1 MTMTASPLAE
11 TITRTLQRTRGLA
24 DALLKDIPAHS
35 FARFPEAGG
44 QTIRTNHPAFIFG
57 HLSLYPVKQLEILGI
72 DAPEIAVPE
81 GFAEVFENGIECK
94 DDPDGSIYPPMDTI
108 TGYFNLAHD
117 TAITRL
123 AQIDDD
129 TLNTPFTG
137 DAWYVDAMRTPA
149 SMIIFMLHDHY
160 MFHLGQVSAWRRCMG
175 LGSAM

>member
-1 MTMTASPLAE
+1 MTTTTSTLAE

-24 DALLKDIPAHS
+24 DALLKDIPAEK
-35 FARFPEAGG
+35 FARFPEVGG
-44 QTIRTNHPAFIFG
+44 QKIVTNHPAFVFG
-57 HLSLYPVKQLEILGI
+57 HLSIYPVKLLETLGI

-81 GFAEVFENGIECK
+81 GFAEAFENGVECR
-94 DDPDGSIYPPMDTI
+94 DDPNHSVYPAMDAI

-123 AQIDDD
+123 AQVDDE
-129 TLNTPFTG
+129 TLNTPFAG
-137 DAWYVDAMRTPA
+137 DAWYVESMRTPA
-149 SMIIFMLHDHY
+149 SFIIFMLHDHY